1 MVKVFVDIIELRLN
15 LHLLLRKVRFVL
27 LRFLQQVLTDF
38 ELLDLF
44 PLASCSLIYHVVDI
58 LNSQGAIIHFLKEL
72 FKFVLSIARLFE
84 HLIQVCV
91 RIGQFSLHF
100 FDNIM
105 KGFLSRGDGVSRL
118 I

>member
-1 MVKVFVDIIELRLN
+1 MGFV
-15 LHLLLRKVRFVL
+15 FVL
-27 LRFLQQVLTDF
+27 LLIPWYAYVATARKLM
-38 ELLDLF
+38 
-44 PLASCSLIYHVVDI
+44 SL
-58 LNSQGAIIHFLKEL
+58 GAIIHFLKEL